1 MEDMRKYWNILRR
14 YKLSLAVCPLLVLV
28 TVWSET
34 VQPMYMADSIDQG
47 VMKRDLG
54 LITEKGTY
62 MVLISLLG
70 LAFSVV
76 NGWLRV
82 LLLGSVPIC
91 GQLCSE
97 RFSSCLF
104 LIWIGLVLLP

>member
-1 MEDMRKYWNILRR
+1 MRKYWNILRR

-34 VQPMYMADSIDQG
+34 VQPMYMADIIDQG

-76 NGWLRV
+76 NVWVASRTSIGFGTDLRAA
-82 LLLGSVPIC
+82 LFGKIQ
-91 GQLCSE
+91 QLS
-97 RFSSCLF
+97 F